1 MNGNSQHPAK
11 CFDNVYA
18 SRFVNKERLWNRHME
33 MAAIG
38 AIPGNGVNRQALSRE
53 DIAAR
58 KLLISWAAARHYE
71 IAMDGIGNLFVRRTG
86 NEPEL
91 APVMTGSHMDSQPM
105 GGRFDGI
112 YGVLAGLE
120 IMEALDEAGVQ
131 TRRHIDLVAWTNEEG
146 GRFAPGAMGSM
157 VFTGARLLDDF
168 LGVKDQNGIS
178 LSDALADTI
187 TAIPN
192 CAFHDFATPVA
203 VYVEAHIEQGPLLE
217 QSGST
222 IGVVSGIQGFRWFN
236 VEVTGEA
243 AHAGTTPISLR
254 RDALQEAVACISAL
268 NTLIREET
276 DTLRFTIGRLDVTP
290 NTPNTVPCNVAFSID
305 LRHPDQAIL
314 ERVGNLVKATCRT
327 ACIRCAVL
335 VTEIA
340 TRSPC
345 VFNPDVVDLVEE
357 TAAGLGLSSM
367 RMPSGAFHDAL
378 FMHEICPT
386 GMVFV
391 PCEKGISHNPAENA
405 TPEDLAAG
413 AQVLLATLVKLANA

>member
-1 MNGNSQHPAK
+1 MNGRTQKSTNCS
-11 CFDNVYA
+11 DSVRA
-18 SRFVNKERLWNRHME
+18 SRFVDTDRLWQHHME

-71 IAMDGIGNLFVRRTG
+71 IGIDGIGNLFVRRPG
-86 NEPEL
+86 SEPGL

-105 GGRFDGI
+105 GGRFDGM

-120 IMEALDEAGVQ
+120 VMEALDEAGVQ
-131 TRRHIDLVAWTNEEG
+131 TRRPIDLVAWTNEEG
-146 GRFAPGAMGSM
+146 SRFAPGAMGSM
-157 VFTGARLLDDF
+157 VFTGSRPLDDF
-168 LGVKDQNGIS
+168 LGVKDQNGVS
-178 LSDALADTI
+178 LRDALADTVAA
-187 TAIPN
+187 TPN
-192 CAFHDFATPVA
+192 CIFREFATSVA
-203 VYVEAHIEQGPLLE
+203 AYVEAHIEQGPQLE
-217 QSGST
+217 RAGST
-222 IGVVSGIQGFRWFN
+222 IGVVTGIQGFRWFN

-268 NTLIREET
+268 NVLILEET

-290 NTPNTVPCNVAFSID
+290 NTPNTVPCSAAFSID
-305 LRHPDQAIL
+305 LRHPDQAVL
-314 ERVGNLVKATCRT
+314 ERLGDLVEATCRT
-327 ACIRCAVL
+327 ACTRCVVK

-345 VFNPDVVDLVEE
+345 VFDAGVVDSVEG
-357 TAAGLGLSSM
+357 AAARLGLPSM

-378 FMHEICPT
+378 FMHEMCPT

-405 TPEDLAAG
+405 APDDLAAG
-413 AQVLLATLVKLANA
+413 ARVLLATLVELANA